1 VDAHRRSVT
10 LTRIHTPDERFR
22 LLRYCITVLGDGI
35 AIANFP
41 FVASVRVEEGY
52 MAETESAQ
60 PAPVPVAVGISLKMV
75 IIIVAGTLML
85 GIGGAFAVFK
95 LMAGG
100 HGGEESK
107 TESPIS
113 KPSEHGET
121 EAKPVAG
128 KAIAPGAIYDIDPFI
143 VNLADT
149 PEVRYLKL
157 TVKLELE
164 SQDAS
169 AELASRIP
177 QLRDT
182 ILVLLTSKD
191 AASIRTP
198 QGKFQLRDEIT
209 QRVNSLLPKPGV
221 RAAYFTDFVV
231 Q

>member
-1 VDAHRRSVT
+1 
-10 LTRIHTPDERFR
+10 
-22 LLRYCITVLGDGI
+22 
-35 AIANFP
+35 
-41 FVASVRVEEGY
+41 
-52 MAETESAQ
+52 MAEAESTPP
-60 PAPVPVAVGISLKMV
+60 PAPVPVAAGISLKMV
-75 IIIVAGTLML
+75 IIIVAGTLVL
-85 GIGGAFAVFK
+85 GLGGAFALFK

-100 HGGEESK
+100 HGGDDQKAETTAAK
-107 TESPIS
+107 AAGQ
-113 KPSEHGET
+113 GET
-121 EAKPVAG
+121 EAKHGAAKTG
-128 KAIAPGAIYDIDPFI
+128 SPGAIYDVEPFI

-164 SQDAS
+164 SQEAS
-169 AELASRIP
+169 AELASRVP

-198 QGKFQLRDEIT
+198 QGKYQLRDEIT

>member
-1 VDAHRRSVT
+1 
-10 LTRIHTPDERFR
+10 
-22 LLRYCITVLGDGI
+22 
-35 AIANFP
+35 
-41 FVASVRVEEGY
+41 
-52 MAETESAQ
+52 MAETETAPP
-60 PAPVPVAVGISLKMV
+60 PAPVASGIPLKMV
-75 IIIVAGTLML
+75 IIIVAGTLVL
-85 GIGGAFAVFK
+85 SLGGAFALFK

-100 HGGEESK
+100 QGKDDQK
-107 TESPIS
+107 TEAAVA
-113 KPSEHGET
+113 KAAGHEET
-121 EAKPVAG
+121 EAKPGAS
-128 KAIAPGAIYDIDPFI
+128 KANTPGAIYDVEPFI

-149 PEVRYLKL
+149 SEVRYLKL

-164 SQDAS
+164 NQEVL
-169 AELASRIP
+169 AELASRTP

-182 ILVLLTSKD
+182 ILILLTSKD